1 MAHASTTHASPGDG
15 LVGRS
20 VPRLEDVPLLTGKGR
35 FVDDIVRPQML
46 HAFMFRSNIAHGRIV
61 TLDLEAARAMP
72 GVAAVL
78 GAADIAP
85 HVATERMPL
94 AMPAAAIRH
103 VVEPE
108 ILARDEVTYV
118 GQAIALVLAESRAL
132 AEDAAGAILCEI
144 EPLPAVADVRLALQP
159 GAPVAVSRF
168 PDNLLAKFSF
178 GYGDV
183 EAAMKSAA
191 HVVTLTLDQH
201 KCGGHP
207 MECRGMLAEYDDAAD
222 VLTVWDGT
230 QMPHRAREIIVR
242 TLGWTEDRVRV
253 ICPDVGGGFGPK
265 FVIYCEEIVVPL
277 AAFLLRRPVKWI
289 EDRREHF
296 TATTM
301 ERDQVWTVTAAADAE
316 GRLLALDCEMLHDHG
331 AATPHGINVPQNS
344 GTNVLGPYR
353 LPAFGY
359 TSSVVL
365 TNKTP
370 VTPTRGAGRPQGTFA
385 MERALDHLALKI
397 GLDRAE
403 IRRRNLIQPE
413 EMPYPTPLR
422 TRDGGIMTYDS
433 GDYPASQAMAL
444 ERGGYAEFPARQAAA
459 RAEGRYIGLGL
470 ANYVEGSGRGPFE
483 SALVRIGP
491 TGRVVVATGAT
502 AQGQGIATALAQVAA
517 DALGVPIDHI
527 RIIAGDTAATPLG
540 LGAFASRQ
548 TAVGGPAVHR
558 AATEVRDKALA
569 AAATML
575 DCSAQD
581 IDVAEGVFRSRRD
594 AAKALSYG
602 QIASALQAPPGF
614 ALPKGS
620 TPGLEASCNYVPEAM
635 TYNNGTHV
643 AEVEVDVHT
652 GAVKVVRYVVVHDC
666 GRVIN
671 PKIVDGQ
678 VTGALIQA
686 LGTVLLEE
694 MVYDRD
700 AQPLSVNFS
709 EYLLPSAM
717 GLPSIELLHMQSPSP
732 LNVLGAKGAG
742 ESGSLAVASC
752 IASAIDNALQPFG
765 AHVSRLPVKPMHIVE
780 MIAKVGSDRIMHH
793 G

>member
-1 MAHASTTHASPGDG
+1 MTLTAATDR
-15 LVGRS
+15 LVGQ
-20 VPRLEDVPLLTGKGR
+20 PILRLEDAPLLKGQGR
-35 FVDDIVRPQML
+35 FVDDIVRPGLL
-46 HAFMFRSNIAHGRIV
+46 HAFVYRANIAHGRI
-61 TLDLEAARAMP
+61 TQLDLATARTMP

-78 GAADIAP
+78 GATDIAP
-85 HVATERMPL
+85 HVAVEKMPL
-94 AMPAAAIRH
+94 AMPGAAIRH

-108 ILARDEVTYV
+108 ILAGDEITYV
-118 GQAIALVLAESRAL
+118 GQAIALVLAETRAQ
-132 AEDAAGAILCEI
+132 AEDAAAAIVCEV
-144 EPLPAVADVRLALQP
+144 EPLAAVHDVATALEA
-159 GAPVAVSRF
+159 GAPVAVSRL
-168 PDNLLAKFSF
+168 PDNLLAQFTF

-183 EAAMKSAA
+183 DAAFASAA
-191 HVVTLTLDQH
+191 HTVSLELHQH

-230 QMPHRAREIIVR
+230 QMPHRAREIIVK
-242 TLGWTEDRVRV
+242 TLGWTEERVRV

-265 FVIYCEEIVVPL
+265 FVIYPEEIIVPL
-277 AAFLLRRPVKWI
+277 AAYLTRRPVKWI

-301 ERDQVWTVTAAADAE
+301 ERDQIWHVKAAADAE
-316 GRLLALDCEMLHDHG
+316 GRLTALECDLLHDHG

-353 LPAFGY
+353 LPAFKF
-359 TSSVVL
+359 TASVVL

-385 MERALDHLALKI
+385 MERALDALARKL

-403 IRRRNLIQPE
+403 IRRRNLIGAE
-413 EMPYPTPLR
+413 EMPYATPLR
-422 TRDGGIMTYDS
+422 TRDGGTMTYDS
-433 GDYPASQAMAL
+433 GDYPASQALAL
-444 ERGGYAEFPARQAAA
+444 DKGGYADFPARQAAA
-459 RAEGRYIGLGL
+459 RAQGRYLGLGL

-491 TGRVVVATGAT
+491 TGRVIVATGAT
-502 AQGQGIATALAQVAA
+502 AQGQGIGTALSQIAA
-517 DALGVPIDHI
+517 DALSVPIEQI
-527 RIIAGDTAATPLG
+527 RIVAGDTATTPLG

-548 TAVGGPAVHR
+548 TAVGGPAVQR

-569 AAATML
+569 AAATIL

-581 IDVAEGVFRSRRD
+581 IEITAGVFRSRREP
-594 AAKALSYG
+594 ARGLGYG
-602 QIASALQAPPGF
+602 DIASALQAPPGF
-614 ALPKGS
+614 SLPKGS
-620 TPGLEASCNYVPEAM
+620 TPGLEASCNFVPEAM

-643 AEVEVDVHT
+643 CEVEVDIHT
-652 GAVKVVRYVVVHDC
+652 GAVKVERYVVVHDC

-671 PKIVDGQ
+671 PRIVDGQ

-694 MVYDRD
+694 MVYDTD
-700 AQPLSVNFS
+700 AQPLSVNFG
-709 EYLLPSAM
+709 EYLLPSSM
-717 GLPSIELLHMQSPSP
+717 GLPKIELHHMQSPTP
-732 LNVLGAKGAG
+732 LNPLGAKGAG

-752 IASAIDNALQPFG
+752 VASAIDNALEPFG
-765 AHVSRLPVKPMHIVE
+765 VSVARLPVKPMHIVAMLRE
-780 MIAKVGSDRIMHH
+780 PGGGS
-793 G
+793 